1 MEKEK
6 NNIAAILESIQGLG
20 KQELIAL
27 NQEIVDMIKRKN
39 EKDAAKASEMFKK
52 GDIVHFKD
60 PSGGDDVYGVVKK
73 KNQKTFQIHTTDGY
87 LANVPATFLAIV
99 ANPSKKLLNLRKEVQ
114 PSFEDMFQTME
125 KELKGG
131 KDLDNLIKI
140 KFRD

>member
-1 MEKEK
+1 M
-6 NNIAAILESIQGLG
+6 ESIQGLG

-73 KNQKTFQIHTTDGY
+73 EPKNIPDTYNGWISGKCASNFFGYSCKSLQKTTQFEEGG
-87 LANVPATFLAIV
+87 PA
-99 ANPSKKLLNLRKEVQ
+99 
-114 PSFEDMFQTME
+114 
-125 KELKGG
+125 
-131 KDLDNLIKI
+131 
-140 KFRD
+140 